1 MSISRYIDSIPFIES
16 MKGYRLGFFKKDLIA
31 GLTIGLIAVPLSMA
45 LAINSGVAPQY
56 GLYTAIVAGF
66 FIAICGGSRF
76 NISGPT
82 AAFVIILQ
90 PITNQY
96 GLVGL
101 LTASFLAGIIL
112 LIMGL
117 LRLGRMIFFVPQS
130 VVTGFS
136 MGIAVVIALTQLP
149 DFFGA
154 IPTVSGTDFVSRLQ
168 GIAQVVAQASWAD
181 VFLGCT
187 TLAGMLIFP
196 KIFKGFPPHLFVLLL
211 AVALGALLSYFG
223 FEFRT
228 IYSVF
233 SYTLDGKEYAGIPPI
248 LPAFSLPWT
257 DTAGS
262 SFLSLKM
269 IQDLLPLSFTIAL
282 LGAIESLLCAVV
294 ADGMTDTHHR
304 PNAELVGQGIGNII
318 APFFGGFAATGA
330 LARTATSIR
339 AGAKTP
345 LAAIIHSLFV
355 LMVLLL
361 FTPFLNRLPMASLA
375 ALLLVV
381 AWGMAD
387 FRYFK
392 GIFSMMPR
400 QDKLVLFT
408 CFSLTIIFDMVVAVM
423 IGMLLAC
430 ALFMRRVAKLTTI
443 DLLSDEETVGRQ
455 RINIDKSFAL
465 EYRITGPF
473 FFGVARKAIDSMARL
488 STIGGSTKVIIIYL
502 QSVPFIDLSGL
513 IAFKLMIEHIQSK
526 DMVVIL
532 SGLNNDVKKTLGKAG
547 LSPKKN
553 TGIYWANT
561 TEEAAERAM
570 ECYVKFTMMK

>member
-1 MSISRYIDSIPFIES
+1 MSISRYVDSIPFIES
-16 MKGYRLGFFKKDLIA
+16 MKGYRLGFFKKDLVA

-66 FIAICGGSRF
+66 FIALCGGSRF

-90 PITNQY
+90 PISSQY

-112 LIMGL
+112 LLMGL
-117 LRLGRMIFFVPQS
+117 FRLGRMIFFVPQS

-154 IPTVSGTDFVSRLQ
+154 VPAVSGTDFISRLQ
-168 GIAQVVAQASWAD
+168 GIAQALTQASWAD
-181 VFLGCT
+181 VLLGCI
-187 TLAGMLIFP
+187 TLLGMFVFP
-196 KIFKGFPPHLFVLLL
+196 KVFRGFPPHLFVLLL

-223 FEFRT
+223 VAFRT
-228 IYSVF
+228 IHSVF
-233 SYTLDGKEYAGIPPI
+233 SYTLEGKVHAGIPPI
-248 LPAFSLPWT
+248 LPALSLPWT
-257 DTAGS
+257 DPAGS

-294 ADGMTDTHHR
+294 ADGMTDTHHK

-355 LMVLLL
+355 LLVLLL

-392 GIFSMMPR
+392 GILPMMPR
-400 QDKLVLFT
+400 QDKVVLFT
-408 CFSLTIIFDMVVAVM
+408 CLTLTIVFDMVIAVM

-430 ALFMRRVAKLTTI
+430 ALFMRRIAKLTSI
-443 DLLSDEETVGRQ
+443 DLLPDEEKAGQLRVH
-455 RINIDKSFAL
+455 IDKSFAL

-473 FFGVARKAIDSMARL
+473 FFGVARKAMDSMARL
-488 STIGGSTKVIIIYL
+488 STIGSSTKVIIIYL
-502 QSVPFIDLSGL
+502 QNVPFIDLTGL
-513 IAFKLMIEHIQSK
+513 MAFKLMIEHIQSK
-526 DMVVIL
+526 GTVVIL

-553 TGIYWANT
+553 EGIYWTNT
-561 TEEAAERAM
+561 VDEAAEKVM
-570 ECYVKFTMMK
+570 ECYVMFTMVR